1 MSLASVVTNGF
12 LLPGSPIALCLGRVV
27 VHGPAR
33 GVTKDR
39 HTYITN
45 WPVCSGGAIEGVD
58 PQRID
63 QA

>member
-1 MSLASVVTNGF
+1 MTNGF
-12 LLPGSPIALCLGRVV
+12 LLPGSAIALCQGRVV
-27 VHGPAR
+27 AHDPAR

-39 HTYITN
+39 HYV